1 MKLVLLALCVAAA
14 SAALRGQADPLPVVT
29 DTNRNPGSSPDTGAT
44 YNKARITGAG
54 QNYVHGT
61 THAKFVD
68 DANNHP
74 EAKNTANSPPF
85 PGGLSKEAMTEDA
98 MKTIPPQEPPALVK
112 HNVRGKGECGRWGG
126 CVWGGRQR
134 TRGGEKGGDALCYA
148 GRYGALEGLWCAVVG
163 VL

>member
-14 SAALRGQADPLPVVT
+14 SAALRGQAPEDRPPTIT

-112 HNVRGKGECGRWGG
+112 HNVRGKGDGGERGECGRWGG
-126 CVWGGRQR
+126 CGVRAGRQR
-134 TRGGEKGGDALCYA
+134 TR
-148 GRYGALEGLWCAVVG
+148 RV
-163 VL
+163 

>member
-134 TRGGEKGGDALCYA
+134 TRGG
-148 GRYGALEGLWCAVVG
+148 
-163 VL
+163 